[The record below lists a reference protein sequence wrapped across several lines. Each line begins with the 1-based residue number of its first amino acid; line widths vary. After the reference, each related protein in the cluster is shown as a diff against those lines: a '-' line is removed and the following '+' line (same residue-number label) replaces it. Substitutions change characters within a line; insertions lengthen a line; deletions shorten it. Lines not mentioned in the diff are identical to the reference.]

1 MSTIDNLS
9 INIKSSATQ
18 ASVSIDRLTNSLNR
32 LKGVS
37 PSKTGLGTLAN
48 QLTKLNTALSSLSG
62 VSKLETLTS
71 SLSNLSSV
79 EKMTGLKS
87 AITQLSRLPELA
99 SELDK
104 ADMDKFANSIQ
115 KVTNAIKPLA
125 TEMEKVSNGFST
137 FPSRI
142 QKLIQNNEKLEKSN
156 KKLNSSY
163 GILGTGIKSWQAKLA
178 TTVLK
183 AKMIG
188 SAIGGFIEKS
198 NDYTETLNLFS
209 VSMGEYYEQEKQY
222 AELVGSKLGIDPMEW
237 MKAQGNLNIL
247 ATGFGVANEKAV
259 EMSRNMTKLIYDL
272 SSLKNVDVGTSIT
285 KVTSG
290 FAGEL
295 EPMRSWGFDLS
306 QAKLQSIATA
316 NGIDIL
322 VSDMTQAE
330 KSMLR
335 YYAMMTQVTEVQ
347 GDMARTLQNPSN
359 QLRIFKAQLNI
370 TAREIGNIFIP
381 ALNAILPYA
390 IAVVK
395 VIRLI
400 AQEIANLFNY
410 KLPEVDYSNLNT
422 GAEDISK
429 YLDNA
434 TKSAKELKKVTMGFD
449 ELNILNQDDGAGAG
463 DATGGVRFD
472 LEMPEYKG
480 FLDGI
485 AESRAD
491 EIFNK
496 IKEHL
501 DEILVLVGLI
511 GLGLLAWGITLA
523 GLKLASL
530 GTTLATAVGAF
541 LSNLLLVLG
550 VFTILLGLG
559 LMIYGVYDAWTN
571 GLDWNNLMI
580 IFAGILILVAG
591 LLIVGGK
598 IGAVIGLIIGG
609 IALVVL
615 GVKDLIENGVTTQNL
630 TAIFVGL
637 ALIAVALFLIK
648 ATVLGVIVVAVGL
661 ILAVFMFLDQF
672 EGGLYVVGAFFKNV
686 GLWLA
691 NLVLAIGTVILNI
704 IKFNLNLKKALDAI
718 FYNIIAFIIN
728 GFIGVLSAI
737 GAVIYNIINFFKRLF
752 LNITIK
758 FYDFQEKILS
768 GVKDIADK
776 ANTILG
782 IFGLDIDTSNIEKK
796 LKDIKDKKGE
806 AETAL
811 TEAEYKNIGE
821 EFTKGMNTIKYKDV
835 GEAFTT
841 YEYGDVGE
849 AFNTF
854 EVFKEGWD
862 VEAYDA
868 GAEVGANFRDGI
880 LDNLKEKFGG
890 DGSTINLETS
900 DIARGGGG
908 KSFDDILSGT
918 DFKTDLDTSNLGV
931 DMSSINE
938 TLNTDMLTNQT
949 TQTDKL
955 TNLDLNTDLST
966 DLLKNDV
973 LNTENSQL
981 DSLKN
986 VDTSILE
993 GTKTSSTEI
1002 GDLKATLSQ
1011 KLDEV
1016 KRACENIEINVTK
1029 VYGGDGYA
1037 TGGFPTTGQMFYA
1050 RENGIPELVGRI
1062 GSRTAVANND
1072 QITQGI
1078 ATAVYDAMI
1087 SANQGNG
1094 SNNFNIYLDG
1104 RQINA
1109 SVEKVKKEK
1118 GASIMTGGL
1127 IYG

>member
-1 MSTIDNLS
+1 MSTIDNLD
-9 INIKSSATQ
+9 IEIKSSASQ
-18 ASVSIDRLTNSLNR
+18 ASTGIDRLVGSLNR

-37 PSKTGLGTLAN
+37 PSKIGLGTLAN
-48 QLTKLNTALSSLSG
+48 QLNRLNTALSSMTG
-62 VSKLETLTS
+62 VSKLYSLTN
-71 SLSNLSSV
+71 SLKSLSSV
-79 EKMTGLKS
+79 EKLTGLQS
-87 AITQLSRLPELA
+87 ATKQLSKLPQIA
-99 SELDK
+99 SDLEK
-104 ADMDKFANSIQ
+104 ADMDKFATTIQ

-125 TEMEKVSNGFST
+125 TEMEKVSNGFSALPT
-137 FPSRI
+137 KI
-142 QKLIQNNEKLEKSN
+142 QKLITQNEKLANSN
-156 KKLNSSY
+156 KKASKSY
-163 GILGTGIKSWQAKLA
+163 GILGTGISGFEARLG
-178 TTVLK
+178 TTILK
-183 AKMIG
+183 AKLIG
-188 SAIGGFIEKS
+188 NVIGDFIAKS

-209 VSMGEYYEQEKQY
+209 VAMGEYYDQEKQY

-347 GDMARTLQNPSN
+347 GDMARTLNNPSN

-390 IAVVK
+390 IAIVK

-400 AQEIANLFNY
+400 AEELANLFGY
-410 KLPEVDYSNLNT
+410 ELPKVDYSNLNT

-434 TKSAKELKKVTMGFD
+434 TKSAKELKRVTMGFD
-449 ELNILNQDDGAGAG
+449 ELNILNQDTDGGAG
-463 DATGGVRFD
+463 DVLGGVRFD

-485 AESRAD
+485 AQSRAD
-491 EIFNK
+491 EIFEN

-501 DEILVLVGLI
+501 DEILALVTLI
-511 GLGLLAWGITLA
+511 GLGLIAWKTTLLALN
-523 GLKLASL
+523 LASL
-530 GTTLATAVGAF
+530 GTTLAGALSVF
-541 LSNLLLVLG
+541 LATLITVLG
-550 VFTILLGLG
+550 VMTAIIGAGLL
-559 LMIYGVYDAWTN
+559 IYGVYDAWVN
-571 GLDWNNLMI
+571 GLDWNNLLI
-580 IFAGILILVAG
+580 IFAGILFLVAG

-609 IALVVL
+609 IALIVI
-615 GVKDLIENGVTTQNL
+615 GVKDMIDNGVNAQNI

-637 ALIAVALFLIK
+637 GLIFIVMMLIHSSI
-648 ATVLGVIVVAVGL
+648 GMVIVVAVAL
-661 ILAVFMFLDQF
+661 IAAVFIFLDQF

-686 GLWLA
+686 GLWIA
-691 NLVLAIGTVILNI
+691 NLGLAIWEA
-704 IKFNLNLKKALDAI
+704 IKNVGKWFANLGLGIWEVLKACAHNVKTAFTKLWLSLNLGAL
-718 FYNIIAFIIN
+718 
-728 GFIGVLSAI
+728 GFQETVLS
-737 GAVIYNIINFFKRLF
+737 V
-752 LNITIK
+752 
-758 FYDFQEKILS
+758 
-768 GVKDIADK
+768 VKTVADK
-776 ANTILG
+776 ANQILG
-782 IFGLDIDTSNIEKK
+782 IFGVDIDTSGIEKK
-796 LKDIKDKKGE
+796 LQDIRDKKTE

-811 TEAEYKNIGE
+811 TEAEYKSLSE
-821 EFTKGMNTIKYKDV
+821 AFDKGMNT
-835 GEAFTT
+835 F
-841 YEYGDVGE
+841 EYGSIGE

-880 LDNLKEKFGG
+880 LESLKEKMDGA
-890 DGSTINLETS
+890 GSTIEFGSSGKSHSGAGKDLS
-900 DIARGGGG
+900 DIFGE
-908 KSFDDILSGT
+908 
-918 DFKTDLDTSNLGV
+918 DFKTELDTSKLGI
-931 DMSSINE
+931 DMSSLNE
-938 TLNTDMLTNQT
+938 TVNTDLLTNQIGQTEQLKNLDTNMLQTNTDMNASISTLQ
-949 TQTDKL
+949 
-955 TNLDLNTDLST
+955 NTL
-966 DLLKNDV
+966 
-973 LNTENSQL
+973 
-981 DSLKN
+981 
-986 VDTSILE
+986 
-993 GTKTSSTEI
+993 G
-1002 GDLKATLSQ
+1002 A
-1011 KLDEV
+1011 KLDDV
-1016 KRACENIEINVTK
+1016 RRACEDIEINVTK
-1029 VYGGDGYA
+1029 VYGGEGYA
-1037 TGGFPTTGQMFYA
+1037 SGGFPTTGQMFYA

-1078 ATAVYDAMI
+1078 ATAVYNAMV
-1087 SANQGNG
+1087 SANQGGEN
-1094 SNNFNIYLDG
+1094 SFNIYLDG

-1109 SVEKVKKEK
+1109 SIEKVKKEK

-1127 IYG
+1127 RFG

>member
-18 ASVSIDRLTNSLNR
+18 ASVGIDRLTNSLNR

-37 PSKTGLGTLAN
+37 PSKIGLGTLAN
-48 QLTKLNTALSSLSG
+48 QLNKLSN
-62 VSKLETLTS
+62 
-71 SLSNLSSV
+71 SLSNIPWTATDKLSDLAEGFKKLATIQTS
-79 EKMTGLKS
+79 EGLKS
-87 AITQLSRLPELA
+87 AVSQLKKIPEVA
-99 SELDK
+99 SELEK
-104 ADMDKFANSIQ
+104 ADMDKFATSIQ
-115 KVTNAIKPLA
+115 RVTNAIKPLA
-125 TEMEKVSNGFST
+125 TEMEKVSNGFSAL
-137 FPSRI
+137 PSKI
-142 QKLIQNNEKLEKSN
+142 QKIITQNEKLANSN
-156 KKLNSSY
+156 KKASKSY
-163 GILGTGIKSWQAKLA
+163 GILGTGIRGWEARLG
-178 TTVLK
+178 TTIIK

-188 SAIGGFIEKS
+188 NVIGGFIAKS

-209 VSMGEYYEQEKQY
+209 VAMGEYYEQEKQY
-222 AELVGSKLGIDPMEW
+222 AELVGSKLGIDPMDW

-306 QAKLQSIATA
+306 QAKLQSIATSQ
-316 NGIDIL
+316 GIKIL
-322 VSDMTQAE
+322 YKDMTQAE

-347 GDMARTLQNPSN
+347 GDMARTLNNPSN

-390 IAVVK
+390 IAIVK
-395 VIRLI
+395 IIRLI
-400 AQEIANLFNY
+400 AQEIANLFGY
-410 KLPEVDYSNLNT
+410 ELPEVDYSNLNT

-429 YLDNA
+429 YLDDAN
-434 TKSAKELKKVTMGFD
+434 KSAKELKRTTMGFD
-449 ELNILNQDDGAGAG
+449 ELNILNQDAGDGAGDG
-463 DATGGVRFD
+463 TGGVRFD

-485 AESRAD
+485 AESKAD
-491 EIFNK
+491 KIFED

-501 DEILVLVGLI
+501 DEILALVTLI
-511 GLGLLAWGITLA
+511 GLGLVAWKTTILALN
-523 GLKLASL
+523 LASL
-530 GTTLATAVGAF
+530 GIKLSEAVALFLA
-541 LSNLLLVLG
+541 NLLLVLG
-550 VFTILLGLG
+550 VMTIILGTVLLV
-559 LMIYGVYDAWTN
+559 YGVYDAWVN
-571 GLDWNNLMI
+571 GLDWNNLLI

-591 LLIVGGK
+591 LLVVGGK

-615 GVKDLIENGVTTQNL
+615 GVKDLITNGVTTQNL
-630 TAIFVGL
+630 IAIFVGL
-637 ALIAVALFLIK
+637 ALIATALFLIK
-648 ATVLGVIVVAVGL
+648 AKVLGVIVVAVGL

-686 GLWLA
+686 FLWLD
-691 NLVLAIGTVILNI
+691 NLGLAFLAVIINI
-704 IKFNLNLKKALDAI
+704 INFIGNLKKALEAI
-718 FYNIIAFIIN
+718 VYNVVAFIIN
-728 GFIGVLSAI
+728 GIAGILSAL
-737 GAVIYNIINFFKRLF
+737 GAVVYNL
-752 LNITIK
+752 ITAFARAWLTIEIK
-758 FYDFQEKILS
+758 FLSFKETILT

-782 IFGLDIDTSNIEKK
+782 IFGVDIDTSDIEKK
-796 LKDIKDKKGE
+796 LEAIKKKKGD

-811 TEAEYKNIGE
+811 TEAEYKDIGE
-821 EFTKGMNTIKYKDV
+821 AFQKGLNTVEYKDV
-835 GEAFTT
+835 GEAFNT
-841 YEYGDVGE
+841 YEYKDVGK
-849 AFNTF
+849 AFNTH

-880 LDNLKEKFGG
+880 LEKLQEKFQV
-890 DGSTINLETS
+890 GSTVEVGSSGKTH
-900 DIARGGGG
+900 GGGS
-908 KSFDDILSGT
+908 KELNDIFGN
-918 DFKTDLDTSNLGV
+918 DFKTELDTSNLGI

-938 TLNTDMLTNQT
+938 TVNTDLLTNQMTQTEQLKDLDTNMLQTNTDMNVSISTLQNTLV
-949 TQTDKL
+949 DKL
-955 TNLDLNTDLST
+955 N
-966 DLLKNDV
+966 
-973 LNTENSQL
+973 
-981 DSLKN
+981 
-986 VDTSILE
+986 
-993 GTKTSSTEI
+993 
-1002 GDLKATLSQ
+1002 
-1011 KLDEV
+1011 EV

-1029 VYGGDGYA
+1029 VYSGEGYA
-1037 TGGFPTTGQMFYA
+1037 SGGFPTTGQMFYA
-1050 RENGIPELVGRI
+1050 RENGVPELVGRI

-1078 ATAVYDAMI
+1078 ATAVYNAMV
-1087 SANQGNG
+1087 SANQGGEN
-1094 SNNFNIYLDG
+1094 SFNIYLDG

-1127 IYG
+1127 RFG